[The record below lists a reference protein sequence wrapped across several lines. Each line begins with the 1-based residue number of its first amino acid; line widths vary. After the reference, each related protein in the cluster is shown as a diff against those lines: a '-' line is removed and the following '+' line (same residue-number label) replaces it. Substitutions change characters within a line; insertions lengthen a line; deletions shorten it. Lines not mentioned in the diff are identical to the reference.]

1 MQQQAMRIGLIGFGT
16 IGTGVV
22 KLLQRNRAAIREK
35 VGVELDLV
43 RIADIDTT
51 RDRGVKLGRGVLVAD
66 ARAVL
71 DDPSIDVVIELM
83 GGTGAARRF
92 VLDAVAGNKDVVT
105 ANKALLAHHGAEIFR
120 AAERAGV
127 EIGFEASVGGGIPII
142 RTLKEGLCGD
152 RHQAVYGI
160 VNGTSNYILSRMSEE
175 GREFGD
181 VLKEAQQEGLAEADP
196 SFDIDGIDAAHK
208 LTLLIQLAFGARIPF
223 DAIPVE
229 GIRHISQADIAFA
242 REFGYVVKSLAIAK
256 RVDDRI
262 EAAVRPTM
270 VPRRHL
276 LASVGGALNAIV
288 LHGEALGPSMY
299 LGAGAGMMPT
309 ATAVVADL
317 MDVAR
322 NRRRACRG
330 RVAALGYPLRAQAR
344 ARLVALDDLHSE
356 YYLRFM
362 VVDRPGVLA
371 RIAGILG
378 ANEISIASVIQR
390 EREHGRVVPV
400 VIRTHQA
407 RETALRRAVRAIDR
421 LRVVRGRPTA
431 IRIEE
436 SLA

>member
-1 MQQQAMRIGLIGFGT
+1 VAGKAIRIGLIGFGT

-22 KLLQRNRAAIREK
+22 RLLQRNRAAIRERA
-35 VGVELDLV
+35 GVALDLV

-51 RDRGVKLGRGVLVAD
+51 RDRGVKLGRGVLVPD

-71 DDPSIDVVIELM
+71 DDPSIDIVIELM
-83 GGTGAARRF
+83 GGTGIARRF
-92 VLDAVAGNKDVVT
+92 VLEAIAANKDVVT
-105 ANKALLAHHGAEIFR
+105 ANKALLAHHGAEIVA

-127 EIGFEASVGGGIPII
+127 ELGFEASVGGGIPII
-142 RTLKEGLCGD
+142 RTLKEGLCAD
-152 RHQAVYGI
+152 RNLAVYGI
-160 VNGTSNYILSRMSEE
+160 VNGTSNYILSRMSQE
-175 GREFGD
+175 GGEFGD
-181 VLKEAQQEGLAEADP
+181 VLKAAQADGLAEADP

-208 LTLLIQLAFGARIPF
+208 LTLLIQLAFGVRVPF
-223 DAIPVE
+223 DEIPVE
-229 GIRHISQADIAFA
+229 GIRHVSQADIAFA
-242 REFGYVVKSLAIAK
+242 REFGYAIKSLAVAK
-256 RVDDRI
+256 RAGDRI

-276 LASVGGALNAIV
+276 LADVNGALNAIV
-288 LHGEALGPSMY
+288 VQGEALGPSMY

-322 NRRRACRG
+322 NRLLDSRG
-330 RVAALGYPLRAQAR
+330 RVPPLGYPLQAQAR

-378 ANEISIASVIQR
+378 ENAVSIAAVIQR
-390 EREHGRVVPV
+390 EREHGRVVSV
-400 VIRTHQA
+400 VIRTHDA
-407 RETALRRAVRAIDR
+407 REKALQRAVRAIGR
-421 LRVVRGRPTA
+421 LSVVRGRPAA